1 MKKDIHY
8 NQIKKHTEIK
18 SEKDII
24 KNLGGLDKTKGSCSS
39 LALAYAGNKGGY
51 DVLDFRGGKSC
62 DMFAQN
68 GTIKKISQ
76 LSGVKSFTV
85 KDYNDHNAV
94 LKLTQNMVKEKE
106 YYLATGRHAAIIRK
120 TSKGLEY
127 LELQDNELFNGY
139 KKLTHKVLTKRFGCK
154 KSHNLKYVGKVEAES
169 ILIDVDSLKNNEE
182 FKKILGFINTNS
194 GKQLKGSGGSVK

>member
-1 MKKDIHY
+1 MCIRDR
-8 NQIKKHTEIK
+8 
-18 SEKDII
+18 
-24 KNLGGLDKTKGSCSS
+24 
-39 LALAYAGNKGGY
+39 AYAGNKGGY

-62 DMFAQN
+62 DMFARN
-68 GTIKKISQ
+68 ATIKKISE
-76 LSGVKSFTV
+76 LTGVKSFTV

-94 LKLTQNMVKEKE
+94 LKLTQNMVKDKE

-139 KKLTHKVLTKRFGCK
+139 KKLNNNVLKKRFGCK